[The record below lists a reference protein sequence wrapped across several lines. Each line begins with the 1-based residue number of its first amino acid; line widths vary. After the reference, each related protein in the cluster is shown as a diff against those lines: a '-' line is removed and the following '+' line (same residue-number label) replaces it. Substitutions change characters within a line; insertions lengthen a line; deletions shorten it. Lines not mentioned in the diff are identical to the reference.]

1 MTRDAGPARGGVDL
15 LDPVTPDRFSERE
28 RPSTP
33 VRGPEDGGWVRIDA
47 PDRHATQ
54 RWKVPG
60 EALVFAAIFCLGVA
74 QAVYAVL

>member
-15 LDPVTPDRFSERE
+15 LDPVTPDRVNACE
-28 RPSTP
+28 RPSTL
-33 VRGPEDGGWVRIDA
+33 VRDPEDGGWVRIDA
-47 PDRHATQ
+47 PDRHAMQ